1 MTFALV
7 LLLTFVIAGLLGYVT
22 GELIRNGHILN
33 AAIII
38 VAYLAAGLG
47 LVIYA
52 LA

>member
-1 MTFALV
+1 MTFV
-7 LLLTFVIAGLLGYVT
+7 LGLLITFVIAGLLGYVT
-22 GELIRNGHILN
+22 GELIRNGYILH
-33 AAIII
+33 AALII

>member
-1 MTFALV
+1 MTIVLV
-7 LLLTFVIAGLLGYVT
+7 VLITFVIAGLLGYVT

-38 VAYLAAGLG
+38 VAYLAARLG
-47 LVIYA
+47 LLIYA